1 MRKKPLRVLVADGDR
16 KELSL
21 LRATLM
27 RAEEIGETLCA
38 QTAEEAK
45 TKLRNCGVD
54 VLLMEFQLPDEDGL
68 DLLYDLQELAL
79 SPKPRILI
87 LTAYAPAEALVRRAY
102 QLGADSVLKKPY
114 YGDRLLRR
122 IRDVCEAS
130 GAEELQRE
138 QERVIMKTV
147 LGLRKKGNA
156 SGEGY
161 LQQALQFVFNTPNSW
176 RMNDVY
182 NDITEREGTTYN
194 AVEAA
199 MRSAVTRIFR
209 DRTATLEQ
217 LLALTGRQEATHM
230 TSSEF
235 LHWLAVAIKLQNNW

>member
-27 RAEEIGETLCA
+27 RTEEIGEVLCA

-45 TKLRNCGVD
+45 TKLRNCGAD
-54 VLLMEFQLPDEDGL
+54 VLLMDFQLPDEDGL

-79 SPKPRILI
+79 SPKPHILI
-87 LTAYAPAEALVRRAY
+87 LTAYDPAQALVRRAY
-102 QLGADSVLKKPY
+102 ALGADSLLKKPY

-122 IRDVCEAS
+122 IRDVCETSA
-130 GAEELQRE
+130 ADEPEL
-138 QERVIMKTV
+138 ERVIMKTV
-147 LGLRKKGNA
+147 LGLRKRGNA

-161 LQQALQFVFNTPNSW
+161 LQQALRFVLTTPNSW
-176 RMNDVY
+176 RMKDVY
-182 NDITEREGTTYN
+182 NDITAREGASYN

-199 MRSAVTRIFR
+199 LRSAVTRIFR
-209 DRTATLEQ
+209 DRTPTLEQ
-217 LLALTGRQEATHM
+217 LLALTGRQDAVHM

-235 LHWLAVAIKLQNNW
+235 LYWLAVAIKLQNNW